1 MNKFLLLVEQTLNEA
16 VYERNSIINR
26 PFRLGGLPDMSST
39 DNQGWET
46 VSKLSYKRAY
56 EPYAIVAPQQQMIF
70 FVKRPTSMNLSAFKD
85 KVDAYMEFRGIYKNY
100 FEKSLP
106 AKTVDLFDKHTV
118 DFATY
123 QKVTGEDPNDW
134 VELRKE
140 ENGSF
145 KKPVKKTLTREEGM
159 AEIKAKAKAL
169 AMELR
174 DTLISNGVSKE
185 NAVMAAK
192 DAYHRFVQDFYNKS
206 NLKTAAAGGPVKAMD
221 NPLMHRGVHDR
232 LKAADENKIKQKAA
246 QLYKDLLRAGTP
258 EPEAKLRARKYYERL
273 INPPA
278 KGK

>member
-56 EPYAIVAPQQQMIF
+56 EPCAIVAPQQQMIF

-106 AKTVDLFDKHTV
+106 AKTVDLFDKHTI

-123 QKVTGEDPNDW
+123 KKVTGEDPNDW

-140 ENGSF
+140 ENGSS
-145 KKPVKKTLTREEGM
+145 KKPVKKTLTREESM

-169 AMELR
+169 AIEKR
-174 DTLISNGVSKE
+174 DILISNGVSRE
-185 NAVMAAK
+185 DAAMAAK
-192 DAYHRFVQDFYNKS
+192 EAYHKFIRDFYNKS
-206 NLKTAAAGGPVKAMD
+206 DLRITAAGGPVKAMD
-221 NPLMHRGVHDR
+221 NPLMHKGVHDR
-232 LKAADENKIKQKAA
+232 LKAANENNIKQKAA

-258 EPEAKLRARKYYERL
+258 EAEAKLRARKYYERL

-278 KGK
+278 KSE